1 MKIEKYEI
9 TWVIRYLFPSVF
21 IVLFIGGNL
30 FQPFSLNR
38 GDYTDSMILI
48 AEIVVVYFAIYFLT
62 VRYEISKN
70 QLIIKSLFLW
80 KKSIDFE
87 SIQLIDEDGIFHLF
101 YQIPIGVDLTVLT
114 LKNGKIIRII
124 GLKEP
129 LKFIQE
135 IRSYQLSLDES

>member
-1 MKIEKYEI
+1 
-9 TWVIRYLFPSVF
+9 
-21 IVLFIGGNL
+21 
-30 FQPFSLNR
+30 
-38 GDYTDSMILI
+38 MIFV

-62 VRYEISKN
+62 VRYEISNNK
-70 QLIIKSLFLW
+70 LTIKSLFLW
-80 KKSIDFE
+80 KKSIDFK

-114 LKNGKIIRII
+114 LKNGKRIRII

-135 IRSYQLSLDES
+135 IRSYQLTLDES